1 MYSGA
6 RDDGQNAHDFCAL
19 PFLAKAK
26 RSIGW
31 HPSCAMVDG
40 LRVLTGRWV
49 ARVRLVRRKRA
60 RVCVTSTS
68 NLARRRTR
76 ETWPPHAP
84 SDSLT
89 DTQLAGNVPCLLFAV
104 CKLRGRALRP
114 RRRLS

>member
-68 NLARRRTR
+68 NRPGGGPGR
-76 ETWPPHAP
+76 
-84 SDSLT
+84 
-89 DTQLAGNVPCLLFAV
+89 
-104 CKLRGRALRP
+104 RGRHTLH
-114 RRRLS
+114 LTV

>member
-60 RVCVTSTS
+60 RVCVTSTVK
-68 NLARRRTR
+68 NFVGR
-76 ETWPPHAP
+76 
-84 SDSLT
+84 
-89 DTQLAGNVPCLLFAV
+89 
-104 CKLRGRALRP
+104 RGRHTLH
-114 RRRLS
+114 LTV

>member
-60 RVCVTSTS
+60 QSLCVTSTVKILFS
-68 NLARRRTR
+68 AGEDPGDVAATR
-76 ETWPPHAP
+76 ST
-84 SDSLT
+84 
-89 DTQLAGNVPCLLFAV
+89 
-104 CKLRGRALRP
+104 
-114 RRRLS
+114 